1 MKTTN
6 IMAKDNIRVVQIDTD
21 PAKKSLK
28 DLRNE
33 LKQYKDQMANL
44 EEGSDAFLEVANSA
58 GELKH
63 QIDEINESIKG
74 SSSDFGD
81 MVGNVTNV
89 AAGLVGAFSAVQ
101 GGLQALGIENEAI
114 EESIK
119 QMQGL
124 MAVVQGLSSIDT
136 AIKSMDKLRKS
147 ITATSAA
154 AKILKTAL
162 QPKVFLGITAAVS
175 GLVAVFRHY
184 KNESEKI
191 AEVERKRI
199 EQSKQENLERKIAH
213 QEELN
218 KLLREESDLMKIYT
232 QAFYGSNKIDASK
245 SLISQ
250 YKDEIEELKKLDPAS
265 LNGEILKLSIQ
276 MGEFLGKEGWGDY
289 DYSSGSEYKSGA
301 QLEHERKM
309 KEFFENMRTEPL
321 KQDPVYKE
329 MERQMADL
337 EAKQYSLRF
346 KWEDVQQEIA
356 HYQEL
361 LEAEEKVLKQ
371 LETEEQARKDA
382 EKARRGQTTD
392 ESLDIELEQL
402 KRKNLEEQE
411 LLEKTIEIEQRRLK
425 LREEGTIAHER
436 QLTTIFNLEN
446 KLEEVKSKS
455 DDTDDKKDD
464 PYDIRIEKL
473 KQLGL
478 SEAEFLSKS
487 IEIEKERLLSIEA
500 GTLAYEQQ
508 KTAIFNLET
517 QLRELGEV
525 ENEYRK
531 QYLRD
536 VADEYLKYE
545 STAKETYN
553 RVSLELKEALEKN
566 VITQQEYNN
575 ASKALEV
582 ARSRYIADNIT
593 RSFAA
598 TSDLVTTLLDGLADQ
613 QDTTNKEGFEKSKKL
628 QIASATIQMLTG
640 ITTALS
646 GAFTTKTGVWDIAL
660 AAIQA
665 AAIAASG
672 AMNISKIKNTK
683 YDGGGSVAN
692 LNSSAISNTIIP
704 PVQYS
709 NAIQGASTEGAIK
722 DSRVYVL
729 ESDITNTTNK
739 VAVQE
744 SENTY

>member
-1 MKTTN
+1 MSTEK
-6 IMAKDNIRVVQIDTD
+6 IKVVKIDTD
-21 PAKKSLK
+21 PAKKSVK

-33 LKQYKDQMANL
+33 IKELKDQMANL
-44 EEGSDAFLEVANSA
+44 EEGSDEFLELANKA
-58 GELKH
+58 GEAKH

-74 SSSDFGD
+74 ASSDFGD

-89 AAGLVGAFSAVQ
+89 AAGITGAFQAVA
-101 GGLQALGIENEAI
+101 GGLQAMGMSSEALDKTI
-114 EESIK
+114 A

-124 MAVVQGLSSIDT
+124 MAVTQGLSQIDT

-147 ITATSAA
+147 ITSTSAA

-162 QPKVFLGITAAVS
+162 QPKVFLAITAAVS
-175 GLVAVFRHY
+175 GLVAVFRHF
-184 KNESEKI
+184 KNESEKV
-191 AEVERKRI
+191 AEIERKRAA
-199 EQSKQENLERKIAH
+199 QAKQENLERRIAH

-218 KLLREESDLMKIYT
+218 RLLREESDLMKIYT
-232 QAFYGSNKIDASK
+232 QTFYGANRIDASK

-250 YKDEIEELKKLDPAS
+250 YREEIEALKKLDPSS
-265 LNGEILKLSIQ
+265 LNGEMLELSIQ
-276 MGEFLGKEGWGDY
+276 MNEFLGKEPFGDW
-289 DYSSGSEYKSGA
+289 DYSSEYKSAA
-301 QLEHERKM
+301 QLEHEKRMEELAEKLNPDPRK
-309 KEFFENMRTEPL
+309 E
-321 KQDPVYKE
+321 DPAYKE
-329 MERQMADL
+329 MERQLYAL
-337 EAKQYSLRF
+337 NAKQTALRN

-382 EKARRGQTTD
+382 EKAKKGQVTD
-392 ESLDIELEQL
+392 ESLDIELEQI

-425 LREEGTIAHER
+425 LREKGTIAHER

-455 DDTDDKKDD
+455 DDTDDTKDD

-478 SEAEFLSKS
+478 SEAEFLSQS

-500 GTLAYEQQ
+500 GTLAYERQ

-517 QLRELGEV
+517 QLKALGEV

-545 STAKETYN
+545 STAKETYE

-582 ARSRYIADNIT
+582 ERSRYIADNIT

-640 ITTALS
+640 ITTALA
-646 GAFTTKTGVWDIAL
+646 GAFTSKTGVWDYIL
-660 AAIQA
+660 AGIQA
-665 AAIAASG
+665 AAIATSG
-672 AMNISKIKNTK
+672 ALNINKIKQTKFDGGGVTPSVNASAIKNTI
-683 YDGGGSVAN
+683 V
-692 LNSSAISNTIIP
+692 P
-704 PVQYS
+704 PVQFS
-709 NAIQGASTEGAIK
+709 NAVQGAATEGAIK
-722 DSRVYVL
+722 DTKVYVT
-729 ESDITNTTNK
+729 ETDIKGTMNK
-739 VAVQE
+739 VNVQE
-744 SENTY
+744 NENTY

>member
-1 MKTTN
+1 
-6 IMAKDNIRVVQIDTD
+6 MARETIKVVKIDTD
-21 PAKKSLK
+21 PAVKSLK

-74 SSSDFGD
+74 ASSDFGD
-81 MVGNVTNV
+81 MIGNVTNV

-101 GGLQALGIENEAI
+101 GGLQALGVENEAI
-114 EESIK
+114 EESLK

-147 ITATSAA
+147 ITATSTA

-162 QPKVFLGITAAVS
+162 QPKVFLAITAAVS
-175 GLVAVFRHY
+175 GLVAVFRHF
-184 KNESEKI
+184 KNESEKV
-191 AEVERKRI
+191 AEIERKRT
-199 EQSKQENLERKIAH
+199 EQLKQENLERRIAH

-232 QAFYGSNKIDASK
+232 QTFYGANRIDASK
-245 SLISQ
+245 SLIAQ
-250 YKDEIEELKKLDPAS
+250 YREEIEELKKLDPSS
-265 LNGEILKLSIQ
+265 LNGELLELSIQ
-276 MGEFLGKEGWGDY
+276 MNEFLGKGPFGDF
-289 DYSSGSEYKSGA
+289 DYSSEHKSA
-301 QLEHERKM
+301 EQIEHEKRM
-309 KEFFENMRTEPL
+309 KELQEMLNP
-321 KQDPVYKE
+321 DPRKEDPAYKE
-329 MERQMADL
+329 MERQL
-337 EAKQYSLRF
+337 YVLNTKQTALRN

-382 EKARRGQTTD
+382 EKAKKGQVTD
-392 ESLDIELEQL
+392 ESLDIELEKL

-411 LLEKTIEIEQRRLK
+411 LLEKTIEIEQKRLK
-425 LREEGTIAHER
+425 LREKGTIAHER

-446 KLEEVKSKS
+446 KLEEVKTKS
-455 DDTDDKKDD
+455 DETEEKKDD

-517 QLRELGEV
+517 QLKALGEV
-525 ENEYRK
+525 ENDYRK

-545 STAKETYN
+545 ATAKETYD

-598 TSDLVTTLLDGLADQ
+598 TSDLVTALLDGLADQ
-613 QDTTNKEGFEKSKKL
+613 QDQTNKEGFEKSKKL

-640 ITTALS
+640 IATALA
-646 GAFTTKTGVWDIAL
+646 GAFTTKTGPWDIAL

-665 AAIAASG
+665 ATIATTG
-672 AMNISKIKNTK
+672 AFNISKIKNTK
-683 YDGGGSVAN
+683 YDGAGSAAN
-692 LNSSAISNTIIP
+692 LNSSAINNTIIP

-709 NAIQGASTEGAIK
+709 SAVQGASTEGAIK
-722 DSRVYVL
+722 DSKVYVT
-729 ESDITNTTNK
+729 ETDIVSTMNK
-739 VAVQE
+739 VSVQE
-744 SENTY
+744 TENTY